1 MKRMT
6 KAVLSLVAATVLLTG
21 CSREIDGSQ
30 VGAEKVPGSGDIWRF
45 CDGPTLIY
53 YTDRSGE
60 DELEAIW
67 PDMCEWSAEQR
78 EWVYSTDPED
88 YTPSTE
94 PRVDGNVPEDE

>member
-1 MKRMT
+1 MRLSVI
-6 KAVLSLVAATVLLTG
+6 AVGLVALALTLTG
-21 CSREIDGSQ
+21 CSREIDGGA
-30 VGAEKVPGSGDIWRF
+30 VGATKVPGSSDIWRF

-67 PDMCEWSAEQR
+67 PDMCVWDKDQGM
-78 EWVYSTDPED
+78 WVYSTDPEE
-88 YTPSTE
+88 YTESDS